1 MTNKEIYK
9 KTLVFSVKRL
19 LVDFIGLLLLV
30 GMCFLGFLIL
40 DKSVDQGLIGLVI
53 GLIAGIII
61 MAIISHFVSY
71 ALKAGQIAMM
81 TKGIT
86 EGTLPDNV
94 YAEGK
99 AIVKK
104 RFSTVAAFYA
114 VTNVIKGIFNQLG
127 KGITAVGEMVGG
139 DAGST
144 VGSAISS
151 VIQVVVAYLCD
162 CCLGWVFYRE
172 GTSAAKATCEGAVLF
187 FKHGKTLAKN
197 MGRIFG
203 MGIVSLLVI
212 SAGFTGIFYL
222 IFMLMPGAFSA
233 LSNEIVQISK
243 DMDSTPPDF
252 LTNPTTLMIVAAAV
266 LGVILWTI
274 IHSTFIRPFVLTGV
288 LRNFIE
294 SGKNDIPSESSFSM
308 LDKKS
313 SKFAKLHSELGK
325 T

>member
-19 LVDFIGLLLLV
+19 LIDLIGVVLLA
-30 GMCFLGFLIL
+30 GMCFLGFFIL
-40 DKSVDQGLIGLVI
+40 DKTIDQGLIGLFI
-53 GLIAGIII
+53 GLIVGIII
-61 MAIISHFVSY
+61 LAIISHFISY
-71 ALKAGQIAMM
+71 SLKAGQIAMM
-81 TKGIT
+81 TRGIT
-86 EGTLPDNV
+86 DGALPENV

-104 RFSTVAAFYA
+104 RFATVAAYYA
-114 VTNVIKGIFNQLG
+114 ITNVIKGIFNQLG

-139 DAGST
+139 DAGGT

-151 VIQVVVAYLCD
+151 AIQVVVAYLCD

-203 MGIVSLLVI
+203 MGILSLLVI
-212 SAGFTGIFYL
+212 GGAFTGIFYL
-222 IFMLMPGAFSA
+222 IFMLIPGAFTA
-233 LSNEIVQISK
+233 LSNEIVEVSDK
-243 DMDSTPPDF
+243 FESAPPEF
-252 LTNPTTLMIVAAAV
+252 LTNPTILMLVAAVV
-266 LGVILWTI
+266 LGVIVWTI
-274 IHSTFIRPFVLTGV
+274 IHSTFIRPFILTGV
-288 LRNFIE
+288 LRNYIE

-313 SKFAKLHSELGK
+313 AKFAKLHKELGNA
-325 T
+325 